1 MKNELIVGNSRKS
14 GCEGMEEKKLEKWIQ
29 EKRNENG
36 QILLGEI
43 PVDDQEFDEL
53 CRYTAWLINLINTK
67 KKAGPDIRLAVTMV
81 QIAIRY
87 YQEGN
92 YWSCFCEALDEAEED
107 ISQVKRNYLGK
118 RFVATLQKY
127 DLLEINTGINSP
139 NMYVENIKAHAF
151 VTNSYMGGFFDF
163 AFDFYEKNLFRTLS
177 DDVEDDLKD
186 LSVYMKANLTTGS
199 AKEEFLTERQNGKQ
213 TQKSYKLLKS
223 TRNVIAECNVDTVYR
238 LFYPVLKMVDQ
249 YYYYDDIIPWNTE
262 DRFKQGFL
270 EWTEARKYEKDQK
283 ERKKGNYRRLYSHK
297 PFIQVSVDTGKK
309 WLIIPQ
315 QKYRNQECSGRVQA
329 VISIGNKIY
338 TEELEVFRSFGNY
351 ISEERKIFIDDKD
364 GIFGTIRICI
374 ETDNS
379 SKEYCIHKADYRILD
394 SFGVCV
400 ERLNKGKNDL
410 LIRKGAEVMAVPGNC
425 IVDRYSYGGW
435 EYYAVNVTEETNLYV
450 NKIPVSVDGCEAAD
464 RLLFDGEIKH
474 YQVYD
479 QKENKIVCTRKH
491 PMIFCRINK
500 NKISGAVLII
510 NEKKKRII
518 DLIRDHATEE
528 DQWMHVCLA
537 MEEILPKTDG
547 RYRIRLNV
555 PGESERM
562 LGVYL
567 LFQQF
572 DCAFEK
578 ECYIYESEMT
588 LMINKDDKVVY
599 PVEEKWNLLKESRK
613 TAIYQIPVQ
622 KDMDNVLIQV
632 VQGEEIYTVKLPVNV
647 FQYGFDKAKMR
658 FDQPKYL
665 WYADVANVLYLRI
678 PQARSAAVYWQD
690 EIHLQVKGEEIKPS
704 LFRFD
709 ISDIS
714 AKLRFVQKL
723 VWQEIHVIYQLED
736 EEDSRYLTLPLVLRQ
751 MYVEPEFVL
760 KKQNENIVMQ
770 AEVSGDAEVYVDVEI
785 SKTKQKVVTHRKI
798 ENGITVFPEL
808 MTNTNYQFLPVM
820 EESDEFGFDIIRTEM
835 PVKQRACIDFD
846 KLAGC
851 ELTISSIEHNGK
863 ELELSYQYH
872 VVIWQKEND
881 DYFEG
886 KLVGYEINGD
896 RTFDC
901 GKARLQ
907 VLSYE
912 EELNVRIWLYNY
924 REKEWEASWFD
935 RKNSW
940 LVKPDS
946 PILDST
952 NPEDRKRLVELY
964 EDDSF
969 YRIDTTNLRRYVD
982 VI

>member
-1 MKNELIVGNSRKS
+1 MKHELIVGNNRKR

-29 EKRNENG
+29 ENRNEDR

-43 PVDDQEFDEL
+43 PVNDQEYEEL

-107 ISQVKRNYLGK
+107 ISQAKRNYLGK
-118 RFVATLQKY
+118 RFVATLQEY
-127 DLLEINTGINSP
+127 DLLELNKGINSP

-151 VTNSYMGGFFDF
+151 VTNSYMSGFFDF

-186 LSVYMKANLTTGS
+186 LSIYMKTDLTSDS

-223 TRNVIAECNVDTVYR
+223 TRNVFAGCRTDTVYR
-238 LFYPVLKMVDQ
+238 LFYPVLKMMDQ
-249 YYYYDDIIPWNTE
+249 YYYDDIVPCNME

-283 ERKKGNYRRLYSHK
+283 EWKRGNNRRLYSHK

-315 QKYRNQECSGRVQA
+315 QKYRNQECTGRVQA
-329 VISIGNKIY
+329 VISIGNRTY
-338 TEELEVFRSFGNY
+338 TEELEVFCSFGNY
-351 ISEERKIFIDDKD
+351 ISEEWKLFINDKD

-374 ETDNS
+374 KTDNS
-379 SKEYCIHKADYRILD
+379 SKEYCIHKSDYRILD
-394 SFGVCV
+394 SFGVCI
-400 ERLNKGKNDL
+400 EQLNKGKNDL
-410 LIRKGAEVMAVPGNC
+410 LIRKDAEVMAVPENC

-435 EYYAVNVTEETNLYV
+435 EYYAVNVTEETALYV
-450 NKIPVSVDGCEAAD
+450 NRTPVSMEGFGTAN
-464 RLLFDGEIKH
+464 RPLFDEEIKH
-474 YQVYD
+474 FQVFD

-491 PMIFCRINK
+491 PTIFCRIK
-500 NKISGAVLII
+500 KEKISGAVLII
-510 NEKKKRII
+510 NEKKKRIT
-518 DLIRDHATEE
+518 DLIRDHGTEE
-528 DQWMHVCLA
+528 DQWIPVCLA

-555 PGESERM
+555 PGEPEMM
-562 LGVYL
+562 LCDYL

-599 PVEEKWNLLKESRK
+599 PVEEKCLLLKESRK

-647 FQYGFDKAKMR
+647 FQYGFDRAKMR
-658 FDQPKYL
+658 FDKPKYL

-678 PQARSAAVYWQD
+678 PQARSAAVCWRD
-690 EIHLQVKGEEIKPS
+690 EIHLQVKGEEIEPS

-723 VWQEIHVIYQLED
+723 VWQEIRVIYQLGD
-736 EEDSRYLTLPLVLRQ
+736 EGCSCDLTLPPVLRQ
-751 MYVEPEFVL
+751 VYVEPDFVL

-820 EESDEFGFDIIRTEM
+820 EESDEFGFDIRHTEM
-835 PVKQRACIDFD
+835 PVKQRVCIDFD

-851 ELTISSIEHNGK
+851 ELMISSIVHNGK

-886 KLVGYEINGD
+886 KLMGHEINGD
-896 RTFDC
+896 RIFDC

-907 VLSYE
+907 VLSCE
-912 EELNVRIWLYNY
+912 EELNVMIWLYNY

-935 RKNSW
+935 RKKSW